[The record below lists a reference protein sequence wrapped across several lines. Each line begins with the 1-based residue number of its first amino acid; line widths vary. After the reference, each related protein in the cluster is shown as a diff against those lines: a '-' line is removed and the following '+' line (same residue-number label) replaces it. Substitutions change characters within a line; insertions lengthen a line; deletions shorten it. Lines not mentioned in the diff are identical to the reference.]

1 MREFINIVEGISKWG
16 LCAAHTKANNL
27 MNNYHD
33 SLEDRDDRMDEED
46 PKEQINNIYMRLM
59 D

>member
-33 SLEDRDDRMDEED
+33 RMDEED

>member
-46 PKEQINNIYMRLM
+46 PKE
-59 D
+59 